1 MREFLDNIF
10 EWIESESLTDEEFET
25 VDEDL
30 SSEYTKDVYLA
41 LRSILESRENVSGQT
56 LKLKKYFE
64 SKGVGVST
72 SSSTPTPNSNILIG
86 GCL

>member
-1 MREFLDNIF
+1 MREFLDNIL

-30 SSEYTKDVYLA
+30 DAEYSKEVYLA
-41 LRSILESRENVSGQT
+41 LRDILEARENVSEQVKR
-56 LKLKKYFE
+56 LKQYFC
-64 SKGVGVST
+64 SKGVDLSD
-72 SSSTPTPNSNILIG
+72 PTAVPQPASNILIG